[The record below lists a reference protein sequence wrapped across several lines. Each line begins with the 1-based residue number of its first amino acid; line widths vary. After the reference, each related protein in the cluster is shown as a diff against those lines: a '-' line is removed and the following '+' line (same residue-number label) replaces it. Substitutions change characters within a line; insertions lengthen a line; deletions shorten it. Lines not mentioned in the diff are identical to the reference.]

1 MEILLSHRRSQVG
14 FNEFEPSCANIEGRG
29 KTDATSL
36 GSSEAGWTGALAA
49 ALQEDAGVEVSAG
62 GRGSSGVGTKCFKM
76 LHLKRK
82 EE

>member
-36 GSSEAGWTGALAA
+36 GSC
-49 ALQEDAGVEVSAG
+49 
-62 GRGSSGVGTKCFKM
+62 RKM
-76 LHLKRK
+76 LGLRFQQVAEDLQVWEQNVSKCYI
-82 EE
+82 